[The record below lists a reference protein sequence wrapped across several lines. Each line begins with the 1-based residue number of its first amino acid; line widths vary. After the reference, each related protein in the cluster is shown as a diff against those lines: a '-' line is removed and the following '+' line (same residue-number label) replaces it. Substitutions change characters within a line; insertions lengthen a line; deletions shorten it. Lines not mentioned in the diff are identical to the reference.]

1 MKINILKCD
10 IKEYVVRILIYLFP
24 NGNEKIFQRLMIG
37 FSDQN

>member
-10 IKEYVVRILIYLFP
+10 IKEVRILIYLFP
-24 NGNEKIFQRLMIG
+24 NGIGKIFQQLMIG